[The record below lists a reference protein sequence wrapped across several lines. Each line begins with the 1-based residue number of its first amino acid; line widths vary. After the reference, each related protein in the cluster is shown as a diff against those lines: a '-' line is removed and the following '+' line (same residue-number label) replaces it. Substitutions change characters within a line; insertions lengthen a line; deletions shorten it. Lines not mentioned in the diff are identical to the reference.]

1 MRFVRESV
9 YKFIKDPGDVRIGEV
24 IKRGW
29 VGGDV
34 GILGVPWDGAVG
46 PGYTHHRTYSVTS
59 QSLTLV
65 MLMWLLVIMMR
76 LGIGLRRRSVKL
88 WGLLGN

>member
-1 MRFVRESV
+1 MRFVRESA

-29 VGGDV
+29 ISGDV

-46 PGYTHHRTYSVTS
+46 TRPAQGSRRRGLGLGYTHHRTYSMAF
-59 QSLTLV
+59 QS
-65 MLMWLLVIMMR
+65 
-76 LGIGLRRRSVKL
+76 
-88 WGLLGN
+88 